1 MIRRRAIGLVK
12 DLAAQFPAVLILGAR
27 QCGKTTLARAF
38 LKGEYFDLE
47 KPSDLQVFLGDPEL
61 ALRRFQS
68 PIIIDEPQTLPEI
81 FPVLRAMI
89 DEKRAEKGRFFLLG
103 SVNPALIKQISES
116 LAGRVG
122 VVELTPFLF
131 AEAKGMGLDL
141 ATHWLRG
148 GFPDACSEENAG
160 KWQQWQENYIRMFT
174 ERDLLRHG
182 VKLSHIQSRRLMTML
197 AHQHGQLMNA
207 SDLGRSLGITY
218 HTVNAYLDLLEGH
231 YLCRRLTPYYA
242 NLGKRLVKSP
252 KVYIRDSG
260 VFHYLLGISDER
272 QLLESP
278 YRGNSWEG
286 YMVEQLIA
294 VEQLTHAGS
303 QFFFY
308 RTHAGSEIDLLI
320 DRGHERIGFEFK
332 CALSVDRK
340 DWINLKSAINEGI
353 IRHGYVVY
361 LGERTYRAADEVEV
375 LSAAKLIGRIGR
387 GLASDRQ
394 KG

>member
-1 MIRRRAIGLVK
+1 MIRRRAIGLVR
-12 DLAAQFPAVLILGAR
+12 DLATQFPAVLILGAR
-27 QCGKTTLARAF
+27 QCGKTTLARTF
-38 LKGEYFDLE
+38 LKGEYFDFE

-68 PIIIDEPQTLPEI
+68 PIIIDEAQTLPEI
-81 FPVLRAMI
+81 FPILRAVI
-89 DEKRAEKGRFFLLG
+89 DEKRALKGRFFLLG

-131 AEAKGMGLDL
+131 AEAKGMGVDL

-160 KWQQWQENYIRMFT
+160 KWQRWQENYVRMFT
-174 ERDLLRHG
+174 EHDLLRHG
-182 VKLSHIQSRRLMTML
+182 VKLSHIQTRRLMTML
-197 AHQHGQLMNA
+197 AHQHGHLVNA
-207 SDLGRSLGITY
+207 SQLGRSLGITY

-294 VEQLTHAGS
+294 VEQLTRAGS

-332 CALSVDRK
+332 CALSVERK
-340 DWINLKSAINEGI
+340 DWANLKGAVSEGI
-353 IRHGYVVY
+353 IQRGYVGY
-361 LGERTYRAADEVEV
+361 LGERTYRAADDIEVV
-375 LSAAKLIGRIGR
+375 SAVKLIGMIGK
-387 GLASDRQ
+387 GLVSNRQ
-394 KG
+394 K